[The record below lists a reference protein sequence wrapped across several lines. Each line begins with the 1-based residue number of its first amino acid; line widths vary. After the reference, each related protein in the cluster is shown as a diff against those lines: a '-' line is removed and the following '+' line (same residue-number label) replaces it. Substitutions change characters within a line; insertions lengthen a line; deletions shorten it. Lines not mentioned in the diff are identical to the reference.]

1 MSIRISPPTFHKS
14 KNYELYRTEILAWS
28 EVSELQRTKAG
39 IAVALSL
46 PESNETL
53 IREKVF
59 SQLSI
64 AELKQENG
72 LDILIS
78 FLDKHLA
85 KDGLSDCLQ
94 KFEDFDGFS

>member
-1 MSIRISPPTFHKS
+1 M
-14 KNYELYRTEILAWS
+14 AWS
-28 EVSELQRTKAG
+28 EVSELPRTKAG
-39 IAVALSL
+39 IAVALYL
-46 PESNETL
+46 PESDETL
-53 IREKVF
+53 VREKVF

-85 KDGLSDCLQ
+85 KGDLSDCLQ
-94 KFEDFDGFS
+94 KFEDFDGFSRNETHSVKMNISLCLTINTEK